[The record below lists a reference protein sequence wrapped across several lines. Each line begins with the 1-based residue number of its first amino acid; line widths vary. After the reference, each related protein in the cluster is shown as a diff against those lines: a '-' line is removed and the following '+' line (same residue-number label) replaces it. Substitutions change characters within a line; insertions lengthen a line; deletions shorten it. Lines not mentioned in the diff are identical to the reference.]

1 MGTPDVGE
9 GVPMWDEVPADMLER
24 YLAKLFQ
31 IGDTNGDG
39 VLQPV
44 EFLELLT
51 RAGLRFPANL
61 VLKLFLEAD
70 TNGDGVIEYDE
81 FMPAMLAVI
90 AAMKDGAVTQAAE
103 SFEIGMPN
111 PADVPADM
119 MVDYLQKLFKIADSN
134 DDGVLSPVEFA
145 ELLSRSGFNFPDHM
159 IIQMIKAADVNEDGV
174 IEYEEFVP
182 AMMGLAAAMNEEDL
196 APDVGAGVPMWDE
209 VPADMLERYLEKLF
223 QIGDTNGDGVLQ
235 PVEFLE
241 LLTRVGLRFPPKL
254 VLKLFLEADTNGD
267 GVIEYDEFMPAMLAV
282 IASMKGEDLPAACAT
297 LPQSASADYDAQ
309 ARQFLLK
316 GMPADKL
323 ERTIL
328 RSFLFADTKNTGFLD
343 ESEFAACI
351 QDLGLGLSPSH
362 ISELMT
368 AVDKNS
374 DGVIA
379 YDEWVPLAFELMVKT
394 VALELATQAAPAARP
409 VSQQSGAAWK
419 AIATSY
425 EEAPAASP
433 LVRPTVTAAKG
444 PVPELEG
451 RVHALQSRRLLRG
464 WVKDLF
470 AELDADMDGRL
481 SEDELSSSCG
491 RPMAKQMIQE
501 MDRNQD
507 GKLSQVEVR
516 DYFDSEATKA
526 TQEKGIP
533 EWQYLQSVVE
543 MLGITA

>member
-1 MGTPDVGE
+1 MG
-9 GVPMWDEVPADMLER
+9 
-24 YLAKLFQ
+24 
-31 IGDTNGDG
+31 
-39 VLQPV
+39 
-44 EFLELLT
+44 
-51 RAGLRFPANL
+51 
-61 VLKLFLEAD
+61 
-70 TNGDGVIEYDE
+70 
-81 FMPAMLAVI
+81 
-90 AAMKDGAVTQAAE
+90 
-103 SFEIGMPN
+103 
-111 PADVPADM
+111 
-119 MVDYLQKLFKIADSN
+119 
-134 DDGVLSPVEFA
+134 
-145 ELLSRSGFNFPDHM
+145 
-159 IIQMIKAADVNEDGV
+159 
-174 IEYEEFVP
+174 
-182 AMMGLAAAMNEEDL
+182 
-196 APDVGAGVPMWDE
+196 
-209 VPADMLERYLEKLF
+209 
-223 QIGDTNGDGVLQ
+223 
-235 PVEFLE
+235 
-241 LLTRVGLRFPPKL
+241 
-254 VLKLFLEADTNGD
+254 TNGD

-379 YDEWVPLAFELMVKT
+379 YELMVKT

-444 PVPELEG
+444 PVPEL
-451 RVHALQSRRLLRG
+451 
-464 WVKDLF
+464 
-470 AELDADMDGRL
+470 
-481 SEDELSSSCG
+481 
-491 RPMAKQMIQE
+491 
-501 MDRNQD
+501 
-507 GKLSQVEVR
+507 
-516 DYFDSEATKA
+516 
-526 TQEKGIP
+526 
-533 EWQYLQSVVE
+533 
-543 MLGITA
+543 

>member
-39 VLQPV
+39 VLQPQ

-51 RAGLRFPANL
+51 RA
-61 VLKLFLEAD
+61 
-70 TNGDGVIEYDE
+70 
-81 FMPAMLAVI
+81 
-90 AAMKDGAVTQAAE
+90 
-103 SFEIGMPN
+103 
-111 PADVPADM
+111 
-119 MVDYLQKLFKIADSN
+119 
-134 DDGVLSPVEFA
+134 
-145 ELLSRSGFNFPDHM
+145 
-159 IIQMIKAADVNEDGV
+159 
-174 IEYEEFVP
+174 
-182 AMMGLAAAMNEEDL
+182 
-196 APDVGAGVPMWDE
+196 
-209 VPADMLERYLEKLF
+209 
-223 QIGDTNGDGVLQ
+223 
-235 PVEFLE
+235 
-241 LLTRVGLRFPPKL
+241 GLRFPPKL

-282 IASMKGEDLPAACAT
+282 ISSMKGEA
-297 LPQSASADYDAQ
+297 LPQSASPDYDAQ

-394 VALELATQAAPAARP
+394 VALELATLHQLLDQFPSNLEPHGR
-409 VSQQSGAAWK
+409 QSL
-419 AIATSY
+419 
-425 EEAPAASP
+425 P
-433 LVRPTVTAAKG
+433 LMK
-444 PVPELEG
+444 
-451 RVHALQSRRLLRG
+451 
-464 WVKDLF
+464 
-470 AELDADMDGRL
+470 
-481 SEDELSSSCG
+481 
-491 RPMAKQMIQE
+491 
-501 MDRNQD
+501 
-507 GKLSQVEVR
+507 
-516 DYFDSEATKA
+516 
-526 TQEKGIP
+526 
-533 EWQYLQSVVE
+533 
-543 MLGITA
+543 